1 MELGE
6 EERGEER
13 TSDDES
19 AQGRFGALWEQVNG
33 ASDLVNQ
40 QYSRIDWG
48 DAEPFLPTLTPA
60 DLLTADAGP
69 DLVELTAEVCSWA
82 RIGERAL
89 NEDFSPRTSIGH
101 ELYEHLRAASRAHW
115 RQLDALGLR
124 GAGAGGGRAAP
135 PAPVYLQRT
144 SSSSAAHAAQA
155 AQATS
160 APAGAA
166 QLDGLRHARTIAQAQ
181 PDNAFQ
187 ARFEDVL
194 SQNLRRCVGSGRG

>member
-1 MELGE
+1 MEFG

-48 DAEPFLPTLTPA
+48 DAEPFLPTLTSA
-60 DLLTADAGP
+60 DLPAADAGP
-69 DLVELTAEVCSWA
+69 DLVELTAEVRSWA
-82 RIGERAL
+82 RIGERAPTQ
-89 NEDFSPRTSIGH
+89 DFSPRTSIGH
-101 ELYEHLRAASRAHW
+101 ELYEHLRAASRGSEAHW
-115 RQLDALGLR
+115 RQLDVLGLR

-135 PAPVYLQRT
+135 PAPVYPQRT
-144 SSSSAAHAAQA
+144 SSSSAAHAAHA
-155 AQATS
+155 AP

-166 QLDGLRHARTIAQAQ
+166 QLDGLRHARAIAQAQ
-181 PDNAFQ
+181 PDDAFQ

-194 SQNLRRCVGSGRG
+194 SQNLRRCVGSGRD